1 MKCFSF
7 FFLLLFSIGVQV
19 HATPR
24 LSNPVFQ
31 SLSTKN
37 GLPQDIV
44 TDIEIDDSGFVWIAT
59 EGGLVRWDGV
69 RTHRI
74 TGPDNSLIDA
84 YINKLS
90 LQGCDALWFSVY
102 GQGVYYIDLATQDV
116 VQIEPTPYRNFEEFT
131 QYAQDFFWQ
140 DDSQIVIALS
150 DQVQR
155 YNVETKTLETLAS
168 LPDEAVDNFQSIR
181 AAIVVEDVLLMAT
194 TAGVYTKVLGV
205 PNATLQK
212 LDYLGGVEE
221 NLDNAN
227 AKFLL
232 HDDNNRVWV
241 STVQG
246 AYVSSVKAFLAQV
259 KQGAA
264 SQFNVA
270 IADRN
275 VWTMEQFKEDAFWV
289 GTNKGL
295 YMLSDSATGWMHEH
309 ILEPHNGF
317 TEVSDKKITAIERD
331 EANNLWLSSVYAGAL
346 YFGVKSADI
355 YAIQNQRSGK
365 EQALSSSVVWA
376 FAETDPGKVWIGTSN
391 GINNYDFATGE
402 SEKFLYAEGEN
413 TFVGEGTVER
423 IIPMPTGELLLQ
435 TYDGIRLFNTATGE
449 TRRPPVK
456 NGAEDTIF
464 DAYSAGTTLS
474 NDGILY
480 FIGNEHFYAYDIES
494 ASIDTLSLDPRI
506 FDINF
511 SVGFLGESKYH
522 DNRLLFATEG
532 GLWLIDPKTS
542 EHELVYRFSEQQ
554 RGQGRSISS
563 WVIDDIGVLWLAYDS
578 VGLIGVDADTFEPLY
593 NLNDTNILLS
603 NLVYGLQ
610 KDETGNIW
618 FSSHKGLH
626 KYDPSTGQ
634 IKNFIYGRELSVSEF
649 NQGAYIKLK
658 DGRFAYGSTSGAVVF
673 SPSQLENIEL
683 SRSLLSKQTAIT
695 QITVDNRSI
704 AQPIKNLHNEHFT
717 LEHEDYGLTIHF
729 SALAMSGIGKVK
741 YYYKLLDNDRVVT
754 EGLTEDAKITFANIE
769 PGDYVF
775 SVAPTPGSFD
785 FTVLPAEITLSM
797 PYAPLRSPVAF
808 SLYSV
813 LLVGLLVAYLLSRQR
828 QIMRLQTA
836 QQQVTLFSDAFRQT
850 RDWVL
855 IFDQDKRLVAANPAF
870 EQVFGFNKR
879 EPLPK
884 QLAKLYARYPSLNR
898 QLSSKL
904 PDLQGG
910 DFYKDEA
917 VIDGADGKR
926 YDVLIDITAVS
937 GESTTP
943 EHYLIVISDITEQ
956 KNAERKLLKIATYD
970 NLTGL
975 VNRTLLLDRLEHA
988 IGLARHHNHRV
999 AVMFVDLDRFKG
1011 INDSLGHD
1019 YGDKLLRIVANRM
1032 RNLVADSG
1040 TVARLGG
1047 DEFVIVIEEVTND
1060 DDLSSFVG
1068 QIIDSVETPISL
1080 AEEVLRVSC
1089 SIGVAF
1095 YPEDA
1100 SEPAELIKQA
1110 DVAMYT
1116 AKKDALSGFT
1126 YFTRDMNE
1134 RAKTRL
1140 QLENK
1145 VKKAY
1150 SEDAFYN
1157 HYQPIIDARTQK
1169 TVGVELL
1176 LRGTLENEPLYPDQ
1190 FIPVLEELKYIIE
1203 VTRKAMRRS
1212 AEDLAS
1218 WYQEGFT
1225 GFVSIN
1231 LSALHFKTEFDL
1243 NGVFS
1248 LLQEYDLP
1256 KEAFRFEITE
1266 GVLMDDSDNA
1276 LRQIQRFV
1284 DEGFI
1289 LALDDF
1295 GTGYSSLSYLKRYP
1309 LSVLKIDKSFV
1320 NEMAPGNANE
1330 ALVATTITLATSLNM
1345 SCVAEGVETQAQVE
1359 ELLRKDCYFHQ
1370 GYFYAKP
1377 CNASD
1382 VKPLLFKSWSNTQ

>member
-1 MKCFSF
+1 MRYFNY
-7 FFLLLFSIGVQV
+7 LLLLVLVVSLQAV
-19 HATPR
+19 ASPR

-44 TDIEIDDSGFVWIAT
+44 NDIVINEDGFVWIAT

-69 RTHRI
+69 RTKRI
-74 TGPDNSLIDA
+74 AGPDNSLIDSSIYRLA
-84 YINKLS
+84 
-90 LQGCDALWFSVY
+90 LQGTEALWFSVY
-102 GQGVYYIDLATQDV
+102 GRGVYYLDLATQDV
-116 VQIEPTPYRNFEEFT
+116 VQLEPTYYHDFESFVQHAETFH
-131 QYAQDFFWQ
+131 WQ
-140 DDSQIVIALS
+140 DDTHLIIALTEEVHKFNT
-150 DQVQR
+150 Q
-155 YNVETKTLETLAS
+155 TKTLERIAK
-168 LPDEAVDNFQSIR
+168 LPEPLLGDSESIR
-181 AAIVVEDVLLMAT
+181 AAITVEDTLLVAT
-194 TAGVYTKVLGV
+194 TSGVYVKDINNLEQ
-205 PNATLQK
+205 PLRR
-212 LDYLGGVEE
+212 LDYLGDIPE

-232 HDDNNRVWV
+232 LDDKDRVWI
-241 STVQG
+241 STVSGVFVAQKQDFLKQVQG
-246 AYVSSVKAFLAQV
+246 EKEHVFTQV
-259 KQGAA
+259 L
-264 SQFNVA
+264 S
-270 IADRN
+270 DRN
-275 VWTMEQFKEDAFWV
+275 VWTLVQYKDDAFWM

-295 YMLSDSATGWMHEH
+295 YQLSKKAGGWEYEH

-317 TEVSDKKITAIERD
+317 TEISNKKIIAIAKD
-331 EANNLWLSSVYAGAL
+331 ESDNLWLSSVYAGAL

-355 YAIQNQRSGK
+355 FAIQNERAGEPSV
-365 EQALSSSVVWA
+365 LTSHVVWS
-376 FAETDPGKVWIGTSN
+376 FAETEPNKIWIGTEN
-391 GINNYDFATGE
+391 GLNHYDFTTKK
-402 SEKFLYAEGEN
+402 SEKYLYSKSQRAII
-413 TFVGEGTVER
+413 GEGAVNK
-423 IIPMPTGELLLQ
+423 IVPTQSGELFLN
-435 TYDGIRLFNTATGE
+435 TYNGIRLFDMETGE
-449 TRRPPVK
+449 ANRPEVLK
-456 NGAEDTIF
+456 GGDDTVF
-464 DAYSAGTTLS
+464 DAYGAGMMLS
-474 NDGILY
+474 DKGDLY
-480 FIGNEHFYAYDIES
+480 FIGNEGFLKYDVDKKEISSLE
-494 ASIDTLSLDPRI
+494 LDPRV

-511 SVGFLGESKYH
+511 SLGFLGQSHYH
-522 DNRLLFATEG
+522 NDRLFFATEG
-532 GLWLIDPKTS
+532 GLWLIDPETFQ
-542 EHELVYRFSEQQ
+542 HELVYRFSELQ
-554 RGQGRSISS
+554 RGRDRSISS
-563 WVIDDIGVLWLAYDS
+563 WVIDDMGVLWLAYS
-578 VGLIGVDADTFEPLY
+578 GVGLVGIDADTFEPLY
-593 NLNDTNILLS
+593 NLNESNILLS
-603 NLVYGLQ
+603 NIVYGLQ
-610 KDETGNIW
+610 KDEAGNIW

-626 KYDPSTGQ
+626 NYDPSTGQ

-649 NQGAYIKLK
+649 NQGASLKLK
-658 DGRFAYGSTSGAVVF
+658 DGRLAYGSTSGAVVF
-673 SPSQLENIEL
+673 SASQLESLEVG
-683 SRSLLSKQTAIT
+683 RSLLSKQTAIT
-695 QITVDNRSI
+695 EVAVDNRVLN
-704 AQPIKNLHNEHFT
+704 QPLKNLSGHHFD
-717 LEHEDYGLTIHF
+717 LDYEDYGLTIHF
-729 SALAMSGIGKVK
+729 SSLAMSGIGKIK
-741 YYYKLLDNDRVVT
+741 YYYKLLNGDRVVT
-754 EGLTEDAKITFANIE
+754 EGVTDDAKITFTNIE

-785 FTVLPAEITLSM
+785 YNVLPAEITLYM
-797 PYAPLRSPVAF
+797 PHAPLRSPLAYTIYAALIV
-808 SLYSV
+808 SLF
-813 LLVGLLVAYLLSRQR
+813 VAYLLSRQR
-828 QIMRLQTA
+828 QLFRLQKA

-855 IFDQDKRLVAANPAF
+855 IFDKEKRLVAANPAF
-870 EQVFGFNKR
+870 EQVFGFNNK

-884 QLAKLYARYPSLNR
+884 QLARLYLRYPTLNR
-898 QLSSKL
+898 HLSGKL
-904 PDLQGG
+904 PEMQGG
-910 DFYKDEA
+910 DFWKDEA

-937 GESTTP
+937 GESNTA

-970 NLTGL
+970 GLTGL

-988 IGLARHHNHRV
+988 IGLARHHEHRV

-1032 RNLVADSG
+1032 RNLVAESG

-1047 DEFVIVIEEVTND
+1047 DEFVIVVEEVNVS
-1060 DDLSSFVG
+1060 DDLSSFVA
-1068 QIIDSVETPISL
+1068 QIIESVETPISL

-1126 YFTRDMNE
+1126 YFTTDMNE

-1145 VKKAY
+1145 VKRAY
-1150 SEDAFYN
+1150 SDDCFFN
-1157 HYQPIIDARTQK
+1157 HYQPIIDARTN
-1169 TVGVELL
+1169 TTIGVELL
-1176 LRGTLENEPLYPDQ
+1176 LRGKLDNEPLFPDQ

-1203 VTRKAMRRS
+1203 VTRQAMRRA
-1212 AEDLAS
+1212 AEDLSS
-1218 WYQEGFT
+1218 WYSQGFT

-1243 NGVFS
+1243 TGVLT
-1248 LLQEYDLP
+1248 LLDEFNLP

-1276 LRQIQRFV
+1276 LRQINRFV
-1284 DEGFI
+1284 KEGFV

-1330 ALVATTITLATSLNM
+1330 ALVTTTITLANNLNM
-1345 SCVAEGVETQAQVE
+1345 SCVAEGVETKAQAE
-1359 ELLRKDCYFHQ
+1359 ELIGKACYFHQ

-1377 CNASD
+1377 CTAEE
-1382 VKPLLFKSWSNTQ
+1382 VAPLLFKAW